1 MEHLAEE
8 ILLDH
13 RTNKNQVYFLTSAV
27 EQEGVTF
34 VAEHLA
40 RHLSK
45 LHTGNVFLFSSPKS
59 DDPTD
64 TSGDQLRI
72 NFFDELREQYSIIL
86 IDASGMLSTSRA
98 LPFLDITDSVVL
110 VVKAES
116 TRKTM
121 VIEAK
126 EKLERLN
133 LNVLGVFL
141 NAQRHRIPKWLYKLI
156 T

>member
-1 MEHLAEE
+1 VEHLAEE

-13 RTNKNQVYFLTSAV
+13 RINNNKVYFLTSAV

-40 RHLSK
+40 KLLAK
-45 LHTGNVFLFSSPKS
+45 LHSGSVFLFSSPKS
-59 DDPTD
+59 DDSD
-64 TSGDQLRI
+64 SSGDQTRI
-72 NFFDELREQYSIIL
+72 KFFDELREQYSIIL
-86 IDASGMLSTSRA
+86 IDASGLLSTSRA
-98 LPFLDITDSVVL
+98 LPFFDIADSVVL
-110 VVKAES
+110 VVKAGS

-121 VIEAK
+121 VLEAK
-126 EKLERLN
+126 EKLERLKQ
-133 LNVLGVFL
+133 NVLGVFL